1 MKREGKDKSW
11 DFLFDCNE
19 NQWQLINDIMGGETE
34 SLANIA
40 SDLEEHDFP
49 KHYATRIKA
58 NVNNHKGGLFYGIC
72 SDVEGYYLTYGDF
85 LNGIIDEMDNK
96 PQTKLSSLEKYEREE
111 NIILLYCLKR
121 FALEQPKFFKS
132 LYNLASTSAEDV
144 VEELEI
150 RFCTSPALR
159 ASLPA
164 VLCSCMAKEHSI
176 QLSRKGKK
184 AIDENLTSLEEA
196 SMLGNYHYAGS
207 LGKLNSLDG
216 LWALGGPV
224 GILIGMAFHV
234 GKELFSDKNKSEK
247 KNEDNEEE
255 QEDCT
260 FALACALIM
269 LRRDVCGISW
279 NEKRAY
285 NNVCK
290 WMDDCSYSL
299 SAEGHKQEE
308 KAFVESLFLKILKA
322 KDEDRYRLVMNSYG
336 YTEEH
341 HTRIDEKIDAKIK
354 LLLPHAAY
362 LVEKL
367 WDKLIADHSKDYYY
381 TMPQLSAR
389 MTGNTC
395 LMTEFHPDFVDNE
408 SRVHFLVDNT
418 SRAGV
423 MLCLELMGHDSTAI
437 CKDLSSLKKEYDHI
451 FVSNETQRVEMH
463 SYLNHRLYHGRVY
476 SLYANF
482 GGITKTEHCDDS
494 EIMKLREELLQVKEE
509 LNECQMQIT
518 EYEKKEQFWEIAAHS
533 FRHLGMAEPCIAI
546 TNALDYLKLKG
557 NDFDQRIFEIEDAVK
572 EMGAY
577 IDSFGKLRKF
587 GKASLGALA
596 LEVFGDS
603 INGVPVKFNSYC
615 EGEDLVLLEKYLF
628 KQYVLENIKKNIQ
641 RHAFPEG
648 NDIVSPRVDITIK
661 ENKNEIILAIGNN
674 GERFEGNDQDAVF
687 ERNRTF
693 GDTGN
698 TGEGL
703 YHAKWY
709 METFH
714 PEPQGEIHF
723 YSFPSEE
730 NKVVIEIKFTKS
742 K

>member
-144 VEELEI
+144 VEELVI

-418 SRAGV
+418 SRGDL
-423 MLCLELMGHDSTAI
+423 MLCLELMEHDCTAV
-437 CKDLSSLKKEYDHI
+437 CKDLASLKKEYDHI
-451 FVSNETQRVEMH
+451 FVSNETQREEMRT
-463 SYLNHRLYHGRVY
+463 YLNPRSYHGRVY

-482 GGITKTEHCDDS
+482 GGITKIEHCDDS
-494 EIMKLREELLQVKEE
+494 EIIKLREELRHAKEE
-509 LNECQMQIT
+509 LKDCHEQIDEYKVQIA
-518 EYEKKEQFWEIAAHS
+518 EYEDEAKA
-533 FRHLGMAEPCIAI
+533 FRHDKMNNEFFNRSRAFVYRIQ
-546 TNALDYLKLKG
+546 KG
-557 NDFDQRIFEIEDAVK
+557 KD
-572 EMGAY
+572 
-577 IDSFGKLRKF
+577 
-587 GKASLGALA
+587 
-596 LEVFGDS
+596 
-603 INGVPVKFNSYC
+603 
-615 EGEDLVLLEKYLF
+615 
-628 KQYVLENIKKNIQ
+628 IKKNADELDKEINKMYDYVKEYAKYGKAEDFPLWNTTMEVFCDMEGIDIVENNQ
-641 RHAFPEG
+641 CHDDSIVKIKKKMFVDRVLGNIKRNILQHAFPENHG
-648 NDIVSPRVDITIK
+648 ITNPRVKISLRQESSRYVLTI
-661 ENKNEIILAIGNN
+661 ANN
-674 GERFEGNDQDAVF
+674 GLPFQGDIKKVLEQGVSYGNS
-687 ERNRTF
+687 
-693 GDTGN
+693 
-698 TGEGL
+698 TGEGMYL
-703 YHAKWY
+703 AARCMKEYHKGCNIIPY
-709 METFH
+709 QPLDEYTFA
-714 PEPQGEIHF
+714 
-723 YSFPSEE
+723 
-730 NKVVIEIKFTKS
+730 IELIITNQ
-742 K
+742 